1 MARDSDASRK
11 RKVAEEGTLVVYA
24 SLRGVLQ
31 DAVKAFRDKYED
43 LNLHVSY
50 FSSHPV
56 PIYEKV
62 KAEVKAG
69 IPTADVVIMPQ
80 YMLMMMAKEG
90 LLKNYESPELR
101 IFPRNLYDYK
111 EHMWAAMAVEPTG
124 VVYNNTKIKEEE
136 LPTSLGELSHSKW
149 TGRTA
154 MQSVTRFPEGKMAF
168 YYLLA
173 LRRHLGERKWET
185 FLKDFLK
192 TKPVS
197 YECLLYMTHM
207 LGIGQH
213 VFGFPATLR
222 KQGMGDD
229 FARMREGG
237 VQPVPLID
245 VPPAAIC
252 RCAGIVKKAP
262 HHAAAELFFD
272 FIMSSKW
279 QAEMGRNLDG
289 MVPARPGIVATYWV
303 SQPMADGFLH
313 YPNQQEVDREK
324 EYLKL
329 FNDLGFDKLPKGRG

>member
-1 MARDSDASRK
+1 MPDSEEAKK
-11 RKVAEEGTLVVYA
+11 RAAAKEGTLVVYA

-31 DAVKAFRDKYED
+31 DAVKAFRYKYED

-62 KAEVKAG
+62 KAEVKNG
-69 IPTADVVIMPQ
+69 IPTADIVMMPQ

-90 LLKNYESPELR
+90 LLRSYESPELR
-101 IFPRNLYDYK
+101 VFPKHLYDYK
-111 EHMWAAMAVEPTG
+111 SHMWSAMAVEPTG
-124 VVYNNTKIKEEE
+124 VVYNNTKIKERD
-136 LPTSLGELSHSKW
+136 LPTSLDGLTDSKW
-149 TGRTA
+149 VNKTA
-154 MQSVTRFPEGKMAF
+154 LQSVTRFPEGKMAF

-173 LRRHLGERKWET
+173 LKRHLGERKWET

-192 TKPVS
+192 TKPIS

-207 LGIGQH
+207 LGLGQH

-262 HHAAAELFFD
+262 HPATAELFFD
-272 FIMSSKW
+272 FIMSSRW
-279 QAEMGRNLDG
+279 QTEMGRNLDG

-313 YPNQQEVDREK
+313 YPNQQEVDSEK
-324 EYLKL
+324 EYLKY
-329 FNDLGFDKLPKGRG
+329 FNDLGFGKLPRGKG

>member
-1 MARDSDASRK
+1 MVRTDEAKK
-11 RKVAEEGTLVVYA
+11 RAAAKEGTLVVYA

-31 DAVKAFRDKYED
+31 DAVKAFRNKYED

-62 KAEVKAG
+62 KAEVKNG

-80 YMLMMMAKEG
+80 YMLMMMAREG
-90 LLKNYESPELR
+90 LLKSYESPEIR
-101 IFPRNLYDYK
+101 VFPKHVYDSK
-111 EHMWAAMAVEPTG
+111 NHMWAAMAVEPTS
-124 VVYNNTKIKEEE
+124 VVYNNTKIKQQE
-136 LPTSLGELSHSKW
+136 LPTTLDGLTDGKW
-149 TGRTA
+149 IGKTA
-154 MQSVTRFPEGKMAF
+154 LQSVTSFPEGKMAF
-168 YYLLA
+168 YYLVA
-173 LRRHLGERKWET
+173 LKRHLGERKWET

-207 LGIGQH
+207 LGLGQH
-213 VFGFPATLR
+213 IFGFPATLR

-229 FARMREGG
+229 FARLREGG
-237 VQPVPLID
+237 VQPVPLAD

-252 RCAGIVKKAP
+252 RTAGIVKKGP
-262 HHAAAELFFD
+262 HQGAAELFFD
-272 FIMSSKW
+272 FIMSAQW

-303 SQPMADGFLH
+303 SQPLANGWLH
-313 YPNQQEVDREK
+313 YPNTEEVDREE
-324 EYLKL
+324 EYLQV
-329 FNDLGFDKLPKGRG
+329 FRNLGFAKLAKGIG